1 MKEQTENY
9 NKFIEWIEGNIRIKY
24 QNNQRER
31 EEEMIN
37 IKEAMKKERLMRALI
52 RIKKI
57 SITEQKD

>member
-1 MKEQTENY
+1 VGRDR
-9 NKFIEWIEGNIRIKY
+9 GNIRIKH

-31 EEEMIN
+31 EEEMGN
-37 IKEAMKKERLMRALI
+37 IKKAMKKERLMRALI

>member
-1 MKEQTENY
+1 
-9 NKFIEWIEGNIRIKY
+9 
-24 QNNQRER
+24 
-31 EEEMIN
+31 MIN